1 MSRRYWPLVAVTVAS
16 LTLAACDSSN
26 DDDGEDPMTPPG
38 GPGNNPGNPGGP
50 GQLGGLDI
58 GADFATIAARGPT
71 DEPYALDA
79 SGLDQ
84 DLAMRFGGETDEPLD
99 IDDDEDVVSVAN
111 RGR

>member
-1 MSRRYWPLVAVTVAS
+1 MNRRYWPLVAVAVAS

-26 DDDGEDPMTPPG
+26 DDDGGDPMTPPG
-38 GPGNNPGNPGGP
+38 GPGDNPDNPGGP

-84 DLAMRFGGETDEPLD
+84 DLAMRFGGGTDEPLD
-99 IDDDEDVVSVAN
+99 IDDDEDAVSVAD